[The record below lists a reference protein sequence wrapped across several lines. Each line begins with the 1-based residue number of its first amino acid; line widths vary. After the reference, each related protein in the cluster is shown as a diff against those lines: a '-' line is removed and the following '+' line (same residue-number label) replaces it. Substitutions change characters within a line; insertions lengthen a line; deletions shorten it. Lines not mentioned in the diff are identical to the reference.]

1 MGFRVGRAFRRV
13 FRGIGSNVRSL
24 MRGDLKGVEKAGRE
38 IWGGVGDVVGAI
50 NGTAAMAGAMDSM
63 SKKQAEEAKLQR
75 EQAERMQ
82 NEQIAQADKL
92 KEASIEEAKRKA
104 SATADEEKDLSAINE
119 GKNRNPISDLA
130 GLDTIK
136 TSEKY
141 GSVLGLDEEEK
152 NNLGV

>member
-1 MGFRVGRAFRRV
+1 MGFRLRRV
-13 FRGIGSNVRSL
+13 FRGISRNVRSL
-24 MRGDLKGVEKAGRE
+24 TRGVERAGRE
-38 IWGGVGDVVGAI
+38 TLGVVGDVVGGTLGAI
-50 NGTAAMAGAMDSM
+50 TGATAMAE
-63 SKKQAEEAKLQR
+63 KQAEEAKLQR

>member
-1 MGFRVGRAFRRV
+1 MGFSVRRAFR
-13 FRGIGSNVRSL
+13 GISRNVRSL
-24 MRGDLKGVEKAGRE
+24 TRGVERAGRE
-38 IWGGVGDVVGAI
+38 TLGVVGDVVGGTLGAI
-50 NGTAAMAGAMDSM
+50 TGATAMAE
-63 SKKQAEEAKLQR
+63 KQAEEAKLQR

-92 KEASIEEAKRKA
+92 KEASLEEAKRKA
-104 SATADEEKDLSAINE
+104 SAIADEEKDLAAINE

>member
-1 MGFRVGRAFRRV
+1 MGFSVRRAFR
-13 FRGIGSNVRSL
+13 GIRRTVRSL
-24 MRGDLKGVEKAGRE
+24 TRGVERTGRE
-38 IWGGVGDVVGAI
+38 TLGGVGDVVGGTLGAI
-50 NGTAAMAGAMDSM
+50 TGATAMAGAMDSM

-92 KEASIEEAKRKA
+92 KEASLEEAKRKA

>member
-1 MGFRVGRAFRRV
+1 MGFSVRRAFG
-13 FRGIGSNVRSL
+13 GISRNVRSL
-24 MRGDLKGVEKAGRE
+24 TRGVERAGGE
-38 IWGGVGDVVGAI
+38 ILGGVGDVVGDTLGAI
-50 NGTAAMAGAMDSM
+50 TGATAMAGAMDSM

-119 GKNRNPISDLA
+119 GKNRNTISDLA

-152 NNLGV
+152 KNLGA

>member
-1 MGFRVGRAFRRV
+1 MGFSVRRAFR
-13 FRGIGSNVRSL
+13 GISRNVRSL
-24 MRGDLKGVEKAGRE
+24 TRGVERAGRE
-38 IWGGVGDVVGAI
+38 TLGVVGDVVGGTLGAI
-50 NGTAAMAGAMDSM
+50 TGATAMAE
-63 SKKQAEEAKLQR
+63 KQAEEAKLQR

-92 KEASIEEAKRKA
+92 KEASLEEAKRKA

-119 GKNRNPISDLA
+119 GKNRNPISDLT